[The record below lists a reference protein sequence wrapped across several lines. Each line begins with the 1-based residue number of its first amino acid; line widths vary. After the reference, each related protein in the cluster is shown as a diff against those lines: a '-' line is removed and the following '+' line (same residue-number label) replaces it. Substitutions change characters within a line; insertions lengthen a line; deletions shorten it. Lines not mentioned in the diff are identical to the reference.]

1 MQQTIKVDIAIVG
14 AGAGGLSVAAG
25 ASQMGV
31 SVALVEASKMGGDC
45 LNYGC
50 VPSKALIAAAKTA
63 ELMRKA
69 DKFGLVSIEPTVD
82 LAKVMDSVQA
92 VITNISVNDSVER
105 FTQLGV
111 KVIEEQGIFQDANT
125 LRAGNVLIKAKR
137 FVIATGSSPAV
148 PPIPGLA
155 DIPYYTNETI
165 FSLRTNP
172 QHLVVI
178 GGGPIGCEL
187 AQAFLQL
194 GIKVTLLEAFT
205 LLPREEKDL
214 VSILRDHLIAQGL
227 NLHEK
232 IKIVDIQPTKLGIE
246 INIEHD
252 GKIEAINCS
261 HVLVAAGRTPNVNN
275 LNLEAAKV
283 GFTSRGI
290 KVDQQLRTSNNHI
303 YAIGDVVGGYQ
314 FTHVANYHAGIVLR
328 NILFKLP
335 AKNDQRV
342 IPWVTYTSPELAHVG
357 MTLDQAKQHDPKA
370 ILTVWHFAEN
380 DRAQTERDTIGQI
393 RVVTNRKGII
403 LGVSMLG
410 PAAGELIT
418 PWVTAIALKKKM
430 HWLTKNIVPYPTLS
444 EINKRVAGEYYTP
457 VLFSRRIKW
466 LIRFLK
472 IFW

>member
-1 MQQTIKVDIAIVG
+1 MLQTIKVDIAIVG

-31 SVALVEASKMGGDC
+31 SVALVEAGKMGGDC

-69 DKFGLVSIEPTVD
+69 DKFGLESIEPTVD

-92 VITNISVNDSVER
+92 VITHISVNDSVER

-155 DIPYYTNETI
+155 DIPYYTNETL
-165 FSLRTNP
+165 FSLRENP

-328 NILFKLP
+328 NIL
-335 AKNDQRV
+335 Q
-342 IPWVTYTSPELAHVG
+342 ITSKE
-357 MTLDQAKQHDPKA
+357 
-370 ILTVWHFAEN
+370 
-380 DRAQTERDTIGQI
+380 
-393 RVVTNRKGII
+393 
-403 LGVSMLG
+403 
-410 PAAGELIT
+410 
-418 PWVTAIALKKKM
+418 
-430 HWLTKNIVPYPTLS
+430 
-444 EINKRVAGEYYTP
+444 
-457 VLFSRRIKW
+457 
-466 LIRFLK
+466 
-472 IFW
+472 